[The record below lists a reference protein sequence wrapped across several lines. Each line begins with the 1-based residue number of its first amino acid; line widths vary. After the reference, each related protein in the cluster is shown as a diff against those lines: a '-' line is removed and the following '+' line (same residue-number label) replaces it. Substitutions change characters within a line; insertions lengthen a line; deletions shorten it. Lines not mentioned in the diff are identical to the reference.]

1 MSSARD
7 KSTRQMTVLVS
18 IAAAVVVLGVVVL
31 IGWLSSQAGSKA
43 SSANP
48 ATTPIVLPR
57 KAGDL
62 VIDPNA
68 QPSPTTMALG
78 GGQAQTVTGT
88 YYQGNDKELLVM
100 AVRPVSDISGLV
112 DDLGITAVRQVGA
125 GMCGRYSTGQDV
137 CVVRGDNV
145 GVVGV
150 GLADQTLEQVVA
162 QSAAVATSIVSQ

>member
-1 MSSARD
+1 MSTARD
-7 KSTRQMTVLVS
+7 TSPKRMTIMVS

-31 IGWLSSQAGSKA
+31 IGWLSSQAGSRS

-88 YYQGNDKELLVM
+88 YYKGNDKELLVM
-100 AVRPVSDISGLV
+100 AVRPVSDTTTLIN
-112 DDLGITAVRQVGA
+112 DLSITAVHQVGA

-137 CVVRGDNV
+137 CVVRGDNAA
-145 GVVGV
+145 VVGV
-150 GLADQTLEQVVA
+150 GLVNQTLEQVVS
-162 QSAAVATSIVSQ
+162 QSSLVVQALASQ